1 MAMVC
6 RVENGRPSSRL
17 VFAILAAALICAVA
31 LCHPK
36 TSYAGTGNHFIWS
49 IETDRNTIYLLGSIH
64 VLKID
69 SVRLPEE
76 VEIAY
81 RDSKKIVFETDLDSG
96 NNPAVQTKIM
106 ALGLLPPG
114 KTLEQEVSS
123 ETYRNLKEKVDSSGL
138 QMFLFEQL
146 KPWFCALTLA
156 TMELQRLGFDPSR
169 GIDMQFFNKSRADGK
184 EMIFLED
191 FEYQLNLFAKMD
203 KNAQEAFLQQTIKDL
218 GVVEATASDMV
229 TAWETGDAE
238 KLHSILKKGFE
249 GFPDMYDLFILER
262 NKQWAAQI
270 EALANQDDNVLVVV
284 GAGHLVGSESLLDLL
299 RSRGYQ
305 PEQL

>member
-1 MAMVC
+1 
-6 RVENGRPSSRL
+6 
-17 VFAILAAALICAVA
+17 
-31 LCHPK
+31 
-36 TSYAGTGNHFIWS
+36 
-49 IETDRNTIYLLGSIH
+49 
-64 VLKID
+64 
-69 SVRLPEE
+69 
-76 VEIAY
+76 
-81 RDSKKIVFETDLDSG
+81 
-96 NNPAVQTKIM
+96 
-106 ALGLLPPG
+106 
-114 KTLEQEVSS
+114 
-123 ETYRNLKEKVDSSGL
+123 
-138 QMFLFEQL
+138 MFLFEQL